1 MGPVQPDDFQRIFA
15 RVAPGGVK
23 GIILL
28 LLVCLAVTASGCGAQ
43 PEPARAALTPT
54 AAVTAT
60 LSASR
65 TPAPTRTV
73 TPTLTSSPSPTFTP
87 TPTVTPTPVP
97 AILIGA
103 GDIAYCSD
111 SYLGDDQTAQ
121 LIAELVDRY
130 PQAQLFTA
138 GDNVQGE
145 GLAWEYRDCFN
156 PTWGQFLDR
165 IHPVPGNH
173 DYMTD
178 DGGPY
183 YQYFGSAAG
192 KPGLGYYSYDL
203 NGWHIVALNS
213 NCNQIACGEG
223 SAQADWLTQDLTD
236 NQQACTLVYW
246 HDPRWSSGLAG
257 SIPAVDTF
265 WRIANEFGV
274 EVIVNGHDH
283 DYERFAPQDAAGA
296 ASPDGAREFVAG
308 TGGAPQRAWG
318 KILPNSEVRNNDTWG
333 VLVFSL
339 FPGRYDWQFV
349 AVAGGDFADSGSGN
363 CH

>member
-1 MGPVQPDDFQRIFA
+1 MMRCLPSK
-15 RVAPGGVK
+15 GV
-23 GIILL
+23 LL
-28 LLVCLAVTASGCGAQ
+28 FLLGWLAVTSSGCGVSPAT
-43 PEPARAALTPT
+43 ARAVL
-54 AAVTAT
+54 
-60 LSASR
+60 
-65 TPAPTRTV
+65 
-73 TPTLTSSPSPTFTP
+73 
-87 TPTVTPTPVP
+87 TPTVTTIPTQTASPMPVPTLTATPTPSPSPSLTPKPTFTLTPTP
-97 AILIGA
+97 AVLIGA

-121 LIAELVDRY
+121 LIAQLVARY

-138 GDNVQGE
+138 GDNVQGD

-178 DGGPY
+178 NGGPY
-183 YQYFGSAAG
+183 YQYFGAAAG

-223 SAQADWLTQDLTD
+223 SAQANWLRQDLA
-236 NQQACTLVYW
+236 NHPQACTLLYW

-257 SIPAVDTF
+257 NIPAADTF
-265 WRIANEFGV
+265 WRIANEYGV
-274 EVIVNGHDH
+274 DVVVNGNDH
-283 DYERFAPQDAAGA
+283 DYERFAPQDAAGQ
-296 ASPDGAREFVAG
+296 ASPDGVREFVAG
-308 TGGAPQRAWG
+308 TGGAPERGWG
-318 KILPNSEVRNNDTWG
+318 KILPNSEARNNDTWG
-333 VLVFSL
+333 VLAFSL
-339 FPGRYDWQFV
+339 YPGGYDWQFV
-349 AVAGGDFADSGSGN
+349 PVTGGSYQDSGSGT

>member
-1 MGPVQPDDFQRIFA
+1 MIGRYPSKR
-15 RVAPGGVK
+15 
-23 GIILL
+23 IILP
-28 LLVCLAVTASGCGAQ
+28 LLVWLAVASCGC
-43 PEPARAALTPT
+43 ETLPAPAL
-54 AAVTAT
+54 AT
-60 LSASR
+60 L
-65 TPAPTRTV
+65 
-73 TPTLTSSPSPTFTP
+73 TPTLTLAPTLTTSWTPVPTRSTTPTLTQSPSPTFTP
-87 TPTVTPTPVP
+87 TPTLTPTPTP
-97 AILIGA
+97 AVLIGA

-121 LIAELVDRY
+121 VIAQLVERY

-156 PTWGQFLDR
+156 PTWGQFLER
-165 IHPVPGNH
+165 IRPVPGNH

-178 DGGPY
+178 NGEPY
-183 YQYFGSAAG
+183 YRYFGTAAG
-192 KPGLGYYSYDL
+192 QPGLGYYSYDL

-223 SAQADWLTQDLTD
+223 SVQANWLRQDLA
-236 NQQACTLVYW
+236 NNRQACTLMYW

-257 SIPAVDTF
+257 NIPAANTF
-265 WRIANEFGV
+265 WRIANEYGV
-274 EVIVNGHDH
+274 EVVVNGNDH
-283 DYERFAPQDAAGA
+283 DYERFAPMNAAGE
-296 ASPDGAREFVAG
+296 ASPDGVREFVAG
-308 TGGAPQRAWG
+308 TGGAPEREWG

-339 FPGRYDWQFV
+339 VPGRYDWQFV
-349 AVAGGDFADSGSGN
+349 PVAGGSFQDSGSGT